1 MNPADHFTA
10 VGLTREDVAGGA
22 MLRITR
28 FPVEEL
34 KRRGVLQRERANV
47 VQHQCEIYF
56 VPKDDQQ
63 QTAMLY
69 EMLGFDREDYF
80 EILFV
85 NDDMMAVAGEFGLQF
100 PHQLGTFTGADL
112 LRKFG
117 GFGTVLRH
125 EAITR
130 NA

>member
-1 MNPADHFTA
+1 
-10 VGLTREDVAGGA
+10 V
-22 MLRITR
+22 LRQ
-28 FPVEEL
+28 E
-34 KRRGVLQRERANV
+34 QANV

-56 VPKDDQQ
+56 VPKDDEQQ
-63 QTAMLY
+63 SAMLY
-69 EMLGFDREDYF
+69 EMLSLGPEDYF

-85 NDDMMAVAGEFGLQF
+85 NDDMMAVGSEFGLQF

-112 LRKFG
+112 LKKFG

-130 NA
+130 NV